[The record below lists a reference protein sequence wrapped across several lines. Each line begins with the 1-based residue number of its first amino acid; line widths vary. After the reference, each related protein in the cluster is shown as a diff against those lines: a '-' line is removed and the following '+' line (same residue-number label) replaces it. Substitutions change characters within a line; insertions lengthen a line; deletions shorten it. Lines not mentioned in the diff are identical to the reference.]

1 MSISDLYSS
10 GAHEKEISHF
20 ANIVKLAL
28 SDGIIVEKEQVLIDR
43 MARRLN
49 ITEVE
54 YTKILNNPNDFPITV
69 ALSYDTRIERL
80 YNLTKMVFADS
91 EATDSQIGLLNKII
105 IGLGFSKDHYE
116 LVAGE
121 AIKQIMTESDLEEF
135 EVAIK
140 KVN

>member
-10 GAHEKEISHF
+10 GAHKKEISHF

-28 SDGIIVEKEQVLIDR
+28 LDNFISKGEQVLIDR

-49 ITEVE
+49 ITEIE

-91 EATDSQIGLLNKII
+91 EATDDQMGLLNKIT
-105 IGLGFSKDHYE
+105 IGLGFSKDNYKE
-116 LVAGE
+116 VAAE
-121 AIKQIMTESDLEEF
+121 AIKQIMNESDLDEF
-135 EVAIK
+135 KLAIK